1 MEKGKEKIKRRIA
14 ALLQMTRERGC
25 TEAEAMVAAS
35 KAAELMRDYGLSDA
49 DIEMSE
55 GGIEVKTGLGSV
67 RAVLW
72 EIIAHCTNT
81 SLLWTK
87 NKEAEVI
94 FYGYAPG
101 PEIATYLMRVCD
113 RAINH
118 EIAKFKQSRF
128 YRQRRTLA
136 TKRQAVGDFTAGL
149 VYRLKLKL
157 HELFAQ
163 SMSKQEQEVAYAYMK
178 QQHAGARDAVQR
190 VREIHFERA
199 VGHRYDA
206 GSNVQLAHGMGGKM
220 ASLRIGKQEAVAA
233 VKPQQGMQG

>member
-1 MEKGKEKIKRRIA
+1 MEKDREKIKRRIA

-49 DIEMSE
+49 DIEMGEESI
-55 GGIEVKTGLGSV
+55 GVKVGFNAA

-72 EIIAHCTNT
+72 DIIAHCTNT

-101 PEIATYLMRVCD
+101 PEIATYLMKVCD

-118 EIAKFKQSRF
+118 EIGKFKQSNF
-128 YRQRRTLA
+128 YRLRRTLT
-136 TKRQAVGDFTAGL
+136 TKRQAVRDFTSGL
-149 VYRLKLKL
+149 ICRLDVKLRR
-157 HELFAQ
+157 LFVESINQA
-163 SMSKQEQEVAYAYMK
+163 
-178 QQHAGARDAVQR
+178 ARDAAHEYLKRMHSEAREVGERSRR
-190 VREIHFERA
+190 VGF
-199 VGHRYDA
+199 DA
-206 GSNVQLAHGMGGKM
+206 AMDHGWTAGGRVQLTHGMGGG
-220 ASLRIGKQEAVAA
+220 AAVLRIGSV
-233 VKPQQGMQG
+233 